1 MGRGGRVTRHS
12 GQSTVALETKEPH
25 FPVLGKLHSQIIT
38 LTQPSNLECNIYST
52 VERGNFISVYGNN
65 DGVESINLTLTV
77 DESVITILKRKMIR
91 PSHYTD
97 QLNYFHVKL
106 WMDHCNTSRTCC
118 NTNNTNATI
127 TWLDPTSRSHSPSDH
142 ESFQQNMPHLQQ

>member
-1 MGRGGRVTRHS
+1 M
-12 GQSTVALETKEPH
+12 ALETKEPH
-25 FPVLGKLHSQIIT
+25 SPVLGKLHSQSIA
-38 LTQPSNLECNIYST
+38 LSQSSNLECNIYST
-52 VERGNFISVYGNN
+52 VERVNFTSVYSYN
-65 DGVESINLTLTV
+65 DGAESINLSLTV
-77 DESVITILKRKMIR
+77 DESIVTILKRKMIG

-127 TWLDPTSRSHSPSDH
+127 T
-142 ESFQQNMPHLQQ
+142 